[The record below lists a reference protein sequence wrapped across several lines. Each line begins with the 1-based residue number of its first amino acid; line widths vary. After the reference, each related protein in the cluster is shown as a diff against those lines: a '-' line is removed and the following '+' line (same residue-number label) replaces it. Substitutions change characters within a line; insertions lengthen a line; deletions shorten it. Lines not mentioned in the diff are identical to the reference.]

1 VEEPAFGAR
10 LAETG
15 GRGLDVVQ
23 VLRDVTR
30 LSAWRSRQLMEEVL
44 ATVVQETWFEAAAG
58 AVSRLESVGATA
70 DLVCLSPR
78 PSDRSRYL
86 PSGPGPVC
94 VCPVADR
101 QVSRESPHSL
111 IARNA

>member
-1 VEEPAFGAR
+1 MEEPAFGVR

-70 DLVCLSPR
+70 EPVCLSC
-78 PSDRSRYL
+78 DRRIA
-86 PSGPGPVC
+86 PDACPVDPGPC
-94 VCPVADR
+94 VSAQWPVGRCPA
-101 QVSRESPHSL
+101 SRPTP
-111 IARNA
+111 